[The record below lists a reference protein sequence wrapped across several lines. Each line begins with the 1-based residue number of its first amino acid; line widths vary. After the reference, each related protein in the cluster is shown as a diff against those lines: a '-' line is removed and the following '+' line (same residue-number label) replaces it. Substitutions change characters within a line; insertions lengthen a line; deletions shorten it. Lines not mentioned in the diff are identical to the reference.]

1 MNQNLRS
8 YLYVC
13 DFLVVETY
21 SVHSVTL
28 FTGGSVPSCLED
40 PDSALSLHQLQG
52 GAHC

>member
-1 MNQNLRS
+1 MSQNLRS

-21 SVHSVTL
+21 FVHSVTL
-28 FTGGSVPSCLED
+28 FTGGSVPSCLEG

-52 GAHC
+52 RAHC